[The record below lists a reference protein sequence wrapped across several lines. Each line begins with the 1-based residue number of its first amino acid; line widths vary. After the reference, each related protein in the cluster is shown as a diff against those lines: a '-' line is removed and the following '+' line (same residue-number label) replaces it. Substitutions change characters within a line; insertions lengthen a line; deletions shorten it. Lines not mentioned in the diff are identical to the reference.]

1 MHALLAEVPEPM
13 REPRPTHPPER
24 ASGDPPPPAAG
35 SALGTYLAIAVAL
48 LIVVTVV
55 VVVLIDQQLRR
66 GPEVPDVLRPV
77 PTPPPAEV
85 TTASPVQ
92 FQVTPEPVILNLE
105 VPPDSSETLATPTA
119 VPAGTAAPAKY
130 FLYTVQSGDT
140 IAGIASRFGYA
151 FEEIAS
157 LNGIDEPFI
166 IQIGESLLIPNR

>member
-1 MHALLAEVPEPM
+1 M
-13 REPRPTHPPER
+13 REPRPTQLPER
-24 ASGDPPPPAAG
+24 APGDTRPPAAG
-35 SALGTYLAIAVAL
+35 SPLGTYLAITVAL

-55 VVVLIDQQLRR
+55 GVVLIDQALRR
-66 GPEVPDVLRPV
+66 GPEIPDVLRPV
-77 PTPPPAEV
+77 PTQPPAER
-85 TTASPVQ
+85 TPAEPAQ

-105 VPPDSSETLATPTA
+105 IPPDSSETLSTPTS
-119 VPAGTAAPAKY
+119 VPASTAAPDKY

-140 IAGIASRFGYA
+140 IAAIASRFGYS